1 METTKDKNDFTKILE
16 KLAAKTL
23 ESKQKESKKV
33 EEFDFHN
40 MFIELEKTLK
50 QYQNEHSKKSSESE
64 IKLSELTLTA

>member
-16 KLAAKTL
+16 KLAAKAL